1 MRSLGEALEAVPD
14 HRSRQGQRHR
24 LTSLLVFV
32 CTGMLCGCQ
41 SLQALTAWGKRQ
53 EKALLRAMGSARG
66 NAPGYGTLQRLVKQV
81 NVEALEVALY
91 GWAQEALT
99 AQGKGQQ
106 LVELAMDGKVL
117 RGSRD
122 GELPGVH
129 LLSVVAQ
136 ELGITLVQGEVA
148 PTTNEA
154 KAVLPLLEGLS
165 LTNCVLTGDAAFMQR
180 EVCSLIIKQQGH
192 YLVVLKDNQPDL
204 RQTVQDWFEP
214 FPPSRRVSIASH

>member
-1 MRSLGEALEAVPD
+1 
-14 HRSRQGQRHR
+14 
-24 LTSLLVFV
+24 
-32 CTGMLCGCQ
+32 
-41 SLQALTAWGKRQ
+41 LQALTGWGKRQ
-53 EKALLRAMGSARG
+53 EKTLLKAMGSARG
-66 NAPGYGTLQRLVKQV
+66 VAPGYGTLQRLVKHV
-81 NVEALEVALY
+81 NVEALEGVLY
-91 GWAQEALT
+91 EWAREALT

-106 LVELAMDGKVL
+106 LAELAMDGKVL

-136 ELGITLVQGEVA
+136 ELGITLAQGEVA

-180 EVCSLIIKQQGH
+180 EVCSLIIKQHGH

-214 FPPSRRVSIASH
+214 FPPSRRIPVTGQ